1 MNRQKL
7 ILFCLAIL
15 LVLAIV
21 WSYARMPRQKTVAT
35 LKYAP
40 GQQTLLAVPRGK
52 VAGGSQ
58 GVDRLRLDLLDR
70 DQSGFSGYRRNLF
83 KPLFMDET
91 RVAARSR
98 RPKPPPPPPLPP
110 PVDIAPRSE
119 LARFTFLGFLKKDNR
134 RTVFLS
140 RDGGEIILVRKGDV
154 FAERYEAATIT
165 DQALTIR
172 VADTGEEIVIP
183 LMESA
188 PLFSQR

>member
-15 LVLAIV
+15 LALAIV

-35 LKYAP
+35 LTYAP
-40 GQQTLLAVPRGK
+40 GQQTLQAVPRGS
-52 VAGGSQ
+52 VIGGRR

-70 DQSGFSGYRRNLF
+70 EPSGFSGYRRNLF
-83 KPLFMDET
+83 KPLFTDET
-91 RVAARSR
+91 RNAARSR
-98 RPKPPPPPPLPP
+98 RPPPPPPPLPP
-110 PVDIAPRSE
+110 PVDIAPRLE

-140 RDGGEIILVRKGDV
+140 RDGGEIILVKKGDV
-154 FAERYEAATIT
+154 FAERYEAVSIT